1 MNACGIQSNPP
12 RLMASKYAIVLLWV
26 LFAAVAV
33 QGRDL
38 RLGMV
43 GLDTGHVIAFTQLP
57 HD

>member
-1 MNACGIQSNPP
+1 
-12 RLMASKYAIVLLWV
+12 MASTYAIVLLWV

>member
-1 MNACGIQSNPP
+1 
-12 RLMASKYAIVLLWV
+12 MASKYAIVLLWV